1 MANKVDS
8 NITGLSYA
16 EESALKTLPGV
27 EGADAVW
34 HGLQPNSYS
43 DFGGELATVA
53 RSPIDPSRQN
63 KKGVITDL
71 DASGGF
77 NLDFTLEGLIR
88 LMQGFFFADARE
100 MASTKPLNGTQVTI
114 TGIDVDADNDYL
126 AASGLGIFD
135 AGMLILASGFGVA
148 ANNGLKTVVA
158 SAAGLVEVAEALAAE
173 ASPPAAAKLQ
183 AVGRV
188 FPTADLSISVA
199 SNIVSMV
206 SSAGGFDAMA
216 ELIPGAWIFIG
227 GDAAGNRFVNNVGYA
242 RISSKTDTILTFDD
256 VTWAS
261 PATEA
266 GTGLAI
272 RIFTGTVIKNE
283 NTSALIKRRSYNIE
297 RTLGEGDTDTQ
308 AEYLEGAI
316 PNEFTLNVQQADK
329 LTADLSFVALDNT
342 YKSGEA
348 GDEIKA
354 GTRVAALAE
363 DAFNT
368 SSDLYRIKMA
378 VHNLLSSSPE
388 ALFAYVSEAQI
399 SINNN
404 VSPNKA
410 VGVLGAFDA
419 SAGNFEVSGSI
430 TAFFSDVAAVQAV
443 RNNSDVGFSMIG
455 AARNGGFVFD
465 IPLLGLGGGRLN
477 VEKDAPITVPLE
489 QAAAENA
496 NGYTLLYE
504 VFPYLPTIAMPN

>member
-1 MANKVDS
+1 MANKIDS
-8 NITGLSYA
+8 NITGLAYA
-16 EESALKTLPGV
+16 EESDLKTLPGTGG
-27 EGADAVW
+27 EDAVW
-34 HGLQPNSYS
+34 HALQPNSYS
-43 DFGGELATVA
+43 DFGGEIATVA

-77 NLDFTLEGLIR
+77 NLDFTLEALLR
-88 LMQGFFFADARE
+88 LMQGFFFADARQ
-100 MASTKPLNGTQVTI
+100 MADTQPLNGTPVTI
-114 TGIDVDADNDYL
+114 SGIDVTGDNDYL
-126 AASGLGIFD
+126 ASSGLDRFD
-135 AGMLILASGFGVA
+135 AGHLILASGFGVA

-158 SAAGLVEVAEALAAE
+158 VSSGVLEVVEALAAE
-173 ASPPAAAKLQ
+173 TPPVGARLR

-188 FPTADLSISVA
+188 FAEDALSISV
-199 SNIVSMV
+199 
-206 SSAGGFDAMA
+206 SSGVVTLAYGAGGFNAMT

-227 GDAAGNRFVNNVGYA
+227 GDASGKRFADNVGYA
-242 RISSKTDTILTFDD
+242 RIKTKTNTAIVFDD

-266 GTGLAI
+266 GTGKTI
-272 RIFTGTVIKNE
+272 QIFIGTIIKNE
-283 NTSALIKRRSYNIE
+283 NNPALIKRRSYNIE
-297 RTLGEGDTDTQ
+297 RTLGEGDTDVQ

-316 PNEFTLNVQQADK
+316 PNEFTLNIAQADK
-329 LTADLSFVALDNT
+329 LTADLSFIALDNT
-342 YKSGEA
+342 HRSGES
-348 GDEIKA
+348 GDEIKD
-354 GTRVAALAE
+354 GDRIAAIAE
-363 DAFNT
+363 DCFNT
-368 SSDLYRIKMA
+368 SSDIYRTKMA
-378 VHNLLSSSPE
+378 ILDPATSSPTPLFGYITE
-388 ALFAYVSEAQI
+388 ADI

-419 SAGNFEVSGSI
+419 SAGNFEVSGSA
-430 TAFFSDVAAVQAV
+430 TAYFSNVAAIQAV
-443 RNNSDVGFSMIG
+443 RNNADVGFSMIG
-455 AARNGGFVFD
+455 AARNAGFVFD

-504 VFPYLPTIAMPN
+504 TFHYLPTVAMPG

>member
-1 MANKVDS
+1 MANKIDS
-8 NITGLSYA
+8 NITGLAYA

-27 EGADAVW
+27 AGADAVW
-34 HGLQPNSYS
+34 YPLDPNSYS
-43 DFGGELATVA
+43 DFGGEIATVA
-53 RSPIDPSRQN
+53 RTPINPSRQN

-77 NLDFTLEGLIR
+77 NQDFTLENLLR

-100 MASTKPLNGTQVTI
+100 MPATQPLNGTQVVMTAPDV
-114 TGIDVDADNDYL
+114 TGDNDYT
-126 AASGLGIFD
+126 AASGLDVF
-135 AGMLILASGFGVA
+135 AANMLILASGFAVA

-158 SAAGLVEVAEALAAE
+158 AAAGVLEVAEALAAE
-173 ASPPAAAKLQ
+173 ASPPAAAKLT

-188 FPTADLSISVA
+188 FPSADLSIAVSG
-199 SNIVSMV
+199 SIVTLV
-206 SSAGGFDAMA
+206 SAAGGFSSMT
-216 ELIPGAWIFIG
+216 ELFAGAWIFIG
-227 GDAAGNRFVNNVGYA
+227 GDDSSDRFANNVGYA
-242 RISSKTDTILTFDD
+242 RIASKTNTVLTFDD

-261 PATEA
+261 PANEA
-266 GTGLAI
+266 GTGKTI
-272 RIFTGTVIKNE
+272 QIFRGTVLKNE

-297 RTLGEGDTDTQ
+297 RTLGDGATDVQ

-316 PNEFTLNVQQADK
+316 PNEFTLNVAQADK
-329 LTADLSFVALDNT
+329 LTADLSFIALDNT
-342 YKSGEA
+342 HKSGES
-348 GDEIKA
+348 GDEIKI
-354 GTRVAALAE
+354 GTRKSLVAE

-368 SSDLYRIKMA
+368 SSDLYRLKMA
-378 VHNLLSSSPE
+378 VIDPLDSTPSD
-388 ALFAYVSEAQI
+388 LFRYISEASI

-410 VGVLGAFDA
+410 VAVLGAFDA
-419 SAGNFEVSGSI
+419 TPGNFEVSGSL
-430 TAFFSDVAAVQAV
+430 TAFFATTAAIEAV

-477 VEKDAPITVPLE
+477 VEQDSAIMVPLE

-504 VFPYLPTIAMPN
+504 VFHYLPTVAMPA